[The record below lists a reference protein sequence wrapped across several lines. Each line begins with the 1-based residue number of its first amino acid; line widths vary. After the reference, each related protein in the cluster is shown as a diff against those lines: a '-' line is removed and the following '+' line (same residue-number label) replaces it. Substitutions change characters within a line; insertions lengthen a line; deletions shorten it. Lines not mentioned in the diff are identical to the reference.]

1 MAYLTKYANLTVDRL
16 ANLGNA
22 TGVKIGGGING
33 YLLSTDGTGNL
44 SWESKTSPAGND
56 TYIQFNDNGSFGA
69 SEGLTFTG
77 DTLYSNS
84 VSVVNLVAD
93 SLGSEISG
101 NWTLAADST
110 IQATYADLAE
120 RYSSDQ
126 DYPAGTVVM
135 IGGDKEVT
143 VATYSGRFKV
153 AGIVSTNPAYVLNS
167 TAENSV
173 IIALTGRV
181 PCRVTGPVKKGDFMT
196 ISKTPGVAC
205 AAAKWVGGT
214 IIGRALSDYTGEGEG
229 IIEVKVDRG

>member
-1 MAYLTKYANLTVDRL
+1 
-16 ANLGNA
+16 
-22 TGVKIGGGING
+22 
-33 YLLSTDGTGNL
+33 
-44 SWESKTSPAGND
+44 
-56 TYIQFNDNGSFGA
+56 
-69 SEGLTFTG
+69 
-77 DTLYSNS
+77 
-84 VSVVNLVAD
+84 
-93 SLGSEISG
+93 
-101 NWTLAADST
+101 
-110 IQATYADLAE
+110 
-120 RYSSDQ
+120 
-126 DYPAGTVVM
+126 M